1 MDISKDTKL
10 LQWFVNSDLSDATR
24 RLYSMYM
31 RYFCDCVGK
40 TPTELI
46 TDAIKEIKEG
56 KLPSERKESEYFA
69 KYKVLLKE
77 RNLSPKSQSVAITCA
92 RSFYKSYD
100 IQLSANITKI
110 KKPLPMREN
119 MNFLTKDDII
129 KLITNCH
136 SLRDRAIILCMS
148 TSGLARQ
155 EIINLRMQDITFD
168 DNDIGTVSIRRQK
181 SQVDYTTFTAPE
193 AVQALKNYWE
203 ERSRTDKL
211 RPKGQNDFVFVTY
224 DNGTRIDKT
233 TFGKLF
239 RTLALQ
245 LGYQNG
251 EYQIKSRSHALRK
264 FFASTLE
271 NAGMPKNKIDYMLGH
286 APNSSDLA
294 YFHYDVN
301 KLKELYKT
309 YLPNLSFERIIE
321 VRSLNT
327 EDARRLEELEKENQ
341 LLKSGL
347 RTKDGDISE
356 LRARLDRFE
365 AALQAVINPAKKTK

>member
-10 LQWFVNSDLSDATR
+10 LQWFVNSDLSDATC

-31 RYFCDCVGK
+31 RYFCDCVGR

-46 TDAIKEIKEG
+46 ADAIKEIKEG

-69 KYKVLLKE
+69 KYKVRLKE
-77 RNLSPKSQSVAITCA
+77 RNLSPKSQSVAITCV
-92 RSFYKSYD
+92 RSFYKAYD

-119 MNFLTKDDII
+119 MNFLTKVDII

-136 SLRDRAIILCMS
+136 SLRDKAIILCMS

-168 DNDIGTVSIRRQK
+168 DSDIGTVSIRRQK
-181 SQVDYTTFTAPE
+181 SQVDYTTFIAPE
-193 AVQALKNYWE
+193 AAQALKNYWE

-211 RPKGQNDFVFVTY
+211 KPKGQNDFVFVTY

-239 RTLALQ
+239 RTLASQ

-271 NAGMPKNKIDYMLGH
+271 NAGLPKNKIDHMLGH

-309 YLPNLSFERIIE
+309 YLPHLSFERIIE

-327 EDARRLEELEKENQ
+327 EDARRLAELEKENE
-341 LLKSGL
+341 LLKTGL
-347 RTKDGDISE
+347 RTKDGDITE
-356 LRARLDRFE
+356 LRTRLDRFE
-365 AALQAVINPAKKTK
+365 AALQAVISPESKKK